1 MKKVRAEMND
11 ELRPQYDL
19 KNLSVRRFGPGRKS
33 FGGCVVRLDS
43 DVAAVFP
50 DAGAV
55 NEALR
60 FLIRITSENKPL
72 LRKTKG
78 DA

>member
-1 MKKVRAEMND
+1 
-11 ELRPQYDL
+11 
-19 KNLSVRRFGPGRKS
+19 
-33 FGGCVVRLDS
+33 
-43 DVAAVFP
+43 
-50 DAGAV
+50 V